1 MKRSSTMEDN
11 DIVSLY
17 FNRDEKAILETE
29 KKYKNFIFSICNG
42 ILRQEQDT
50 DECVNVCYMKIWKSI
65 PPAKPRDLKAFIARI
80 ARTTAMDRYRSN
92 NRQKRGASAIDSL
105 DDYAEFLA
113 DDYSVEDEIGAN
125 ELADFLNDF
134 LRKLPEKSRICFVKR
149 YYFNCSYREIEKQTH
164 IPKSTVCLILEN
176 VKKELKEKI
185 SKEGYLS

>member
-92 NRQKRGASAIDSL
+92 NRQKRGASAIDTL
-105 DDYAEFLA
+105 DDYAEFLEMA
-113 DDYSVEDEIGAN
+113 SDRLKEDETY
-125 ELADFLNDF
+125 
-134 LRKLPEKSRICFVKR
+134 KR
-149 YYFNCSYREIEKQTH
+149 YRFVFAEMLTGGFYD
-164 IPKSTVCLILEN
+164 
-176 VKKELKEKI
+176 
-185 SKEGYLS
+185 LSRFFSLNAFFQQP